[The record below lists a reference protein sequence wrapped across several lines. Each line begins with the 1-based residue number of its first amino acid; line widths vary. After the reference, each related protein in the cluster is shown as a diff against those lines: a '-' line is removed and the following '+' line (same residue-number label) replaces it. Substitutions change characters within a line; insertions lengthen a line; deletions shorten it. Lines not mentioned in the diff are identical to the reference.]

1 MAERG
6 TAEIRS
12 RVALLARSVRE
23 RRRLS
28 LSAAADRSGVQAQT
42 VARIERGETD
52 VQLGTLSR
60 YLGAL
65 GCSLDL
71 AAIDDETGEVVARTR
86 LDRLDGAD

>member
-60 YLGAL
+60 YLRAL